1 MDAIYSSV
9 MIGGIFVTFFGASGL
24 FKHLRQFF
32 TANVIAVV
40 LLLIAFT
47 IAPTILKLI
56 IDSRSTGSPI
66 LKLTFAFVMVF
77 VMLVGYRLL
86 IGIWQSTLIIWAV
99 IAGSLLYLFLF
110 TDNGSREFSLDVN
123 IPWFRSFFRQI
134 NIALSVNDLG
144 SIQAVNEM
152 LQTSDMDGRIARGI
166 FTTGLA
172 NTASGLL
179 GVIGP
184 VNYTISSG
192 VILANRCASRFTLG
206 VLDTDLT
213 FYCL

>member
-1 MDAIYSSV
+1 MAFSKPMRSSNRHGSIPV
-9 MIGGIFVTFFGASGL
+9 IIRPIKNVGL
-24 FKHLRQFF
+24 
-32 TANVIAVV
+32 
-40 LLLIAFT
+40 
-47 IAPTILKLI
+47 
-56 IDSRSTGSPI
+56 GSD
-66 LKLTFAFVMVF
+66 AFVLVF

-86 IGIWQSTLIIWAV
+86 SGIWQSTLIIWAV

-110 TDNGSREFSLDVN
+110 PDNGSRELLLDVN
-123 IPWFRSFFRQI
+123 IPWFGSFFRQI
-134 NIALSVNDLG
+134 NIPFSFQPGLLISFLFCYIAISVNDPG

-152 LQTSDMDGRIARGI
+152 LQTDDMDGRITRGI
-166 FTTGLA
+166 VTTGLA

-192 VILANRCASRFTLG
+192 VILATRCSSHFTLG